1 MKSMNIT
8 IIGPPGGGKGTYST
22 RISEKYGIPHIATG
36 DIFRR
41 EVDEQS
47 ELGKKIEEYL
57 EKGELVPDEIV
68 NKVVRKRIS
77 EPDCKKGFVLDGYP
91 RTFPQAKALEEMTKL
106 DLVINLDVS
115 EEIIIER
122 LSNRR
127 ICKSCGKIY
136 NLKSLPPEKEG
147 VCDQCGGELYQ
158 RTDDEPEV
166 IRNRLKEYK
175 KRTQPIIDFYREKG
189 IVEDIVFE
197 EERPIED
204 AMNDIHA
211 AIGKIN

>member
-1 MKSMNIT
+1 
-8 IIGPPGGGKGTYST
+8 
-22 RISEKYGIPHIATG
+22 
-36 DIFRR
+36 
-41 EVDEQS
+41 
-47 ELGKKIEEYL
+47 
-57 EKGELVPDEIV
+57 
-68 NKVVRKRIS
+68 
-77 EPDCKKGFVLDGYP
+77 
-91 RTFPQAKALEEMTKL
+91 
-106 DLVINLDVS
+106 
-115 EEIIIER
+115 
-122 LSNRR
+122 RR

-158 RTDDEPEV
+158 RPDDEPEV

-189 IVEDIVFE
+189 IVEDIVFK

-204 AMNDIHA
+204 AMKDIHA

>member
-1 MKSMNIT
+1 MNIT

-22 RISEKYGIPHIATG
+22 RISDKYGIPHIATG
-36 DIFRR
+36 DIFRS

-47 ELGKKIEEYL
+47 ELGKKIEKYL

-91 RTFPQAKALEEMTKL
+91 RTFPQAKALEEMAEL

-115 EEIIIER
+115 EEVIIER

-158 RTDDEPEV
+158 RPDDEPEV

-189 IVEDIVFE
+189 IVEDIVFK

-204 AMNDIHA
+204 AMKDIHA